1 MAMKTCVIFNPTAR
15 GDKARRLRS
24 HLDDM
29 AREAA
34 LKPTTGAGDARRL
47 AAEAVRA
54 GFENIIAAGGDGTL
68 NEVLNGIGDAKGFD
82 RVRLGV
88 LPLGTVNVFAKE
100 LRLPTDFAG
109 AWRVIQR
116 GHEQLIDVPWA
127 EHLIGGW
134 PQRRYFAQLAGAGL
148 DSRAVELVDWKLKKR
163 LGSLAYV
170 VAGFKALGEILPAIE
185 VSNGSGTATGQLVLI
200 GNGKFYGGR
209 FNMFPHADLTDGI
222 LEAVVYPKVNGLTVA
237 RIAWGAVTGN
247 FHTGHH
253 TIQMRGERLELK
265 CAGKI
270 SYQLDGEN
278 IAPLPA
284 TFGVLPRALRVI
296 VPSV

>member
-1 MAMKTCVIFNPTAR
+1 MKTCVIFNPTAR

-24 HLDDM
+24 HLDDI
-29 AREAA
+29 AREAT
-34 LKPTTGAGDARRL
+34 LMPTGYAGAAQKL
-47 AAEAVRA
+47 AADAVRE
-54 GFENIIAAGGDGTL
+54 GFETIVAAGGDGTL
-68 NEVLNGIGDAKGFD
+68 NEVLNGIGDARGFD
-82 RVRLGV
+82 QVRLGV

-109 AWRVIQR
+109 AWQIIQR
-116 GHEQLIDVPWA
+116 GHEQIIDLPWS
-127 EHLIGGW
+127 EHLVGGW

-170 VAGFKALGEILPAIE
+170 VAGFQALGENLPAIE
-185 VSNGSGTATGQLVLI
+185 VSNGHETATGQLVLI
-200 GNGKFYGGR
+200 GNGRFYGGR

-222 LEAVVYPKVNGLTVA
+222 LDAVVYPKVNGLTVA
-237 RIAWGAVTGN
+237 RIAWGALAGN
-247 FHTGHH
+247 FHTGRH

-270 SYQLDGEN
+270 PFQLDGEN

-284 TFGVLPRALRVI
+284 TFGVWPRALRVI
-296 VPSV
+296 VPAA